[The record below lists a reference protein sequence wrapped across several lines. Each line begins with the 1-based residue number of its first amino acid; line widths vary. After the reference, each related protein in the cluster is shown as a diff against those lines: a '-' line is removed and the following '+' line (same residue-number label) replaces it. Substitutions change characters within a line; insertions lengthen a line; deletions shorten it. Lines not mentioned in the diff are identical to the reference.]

1 MLQPDD
7 EYILATLAGTGES
20 QDAGNWSRKAK
31 TAALNIYKVLKLQR
45 PFDPRFLEPTLDKQ
59 NDYL

>member
-1 MLQPDD
+1 
-7 EYILATLAGTGES
+7 LATLAGTGES

-45 PFDPRFLEPTLDKQ
+45 PFDPRFLEPTLVRQ